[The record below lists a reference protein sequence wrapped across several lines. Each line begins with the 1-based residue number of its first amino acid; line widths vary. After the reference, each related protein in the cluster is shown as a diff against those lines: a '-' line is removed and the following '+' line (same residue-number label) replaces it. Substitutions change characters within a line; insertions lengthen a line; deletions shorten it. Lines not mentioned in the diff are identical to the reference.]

1 MTDQLEQGRAGASG
15 PQPPVVTTPDQREHL
30 LGLDVLRGMAIIG
43 VVVGHIAY
51 YWGWVYRTGPL
62 ELPFLGVDV
71 LRSLLSFSGYGLYL
85 FFLLSGYL
93 LAGTEQRRARSGS
106 YSVRSYAM
114 RRALRLV
121 PAYYVAIVLV
131 ILLGPAQTSVV
142 EVVAH
147 ASFLHG
153 LIPATAFTLDGNWWS
168 LTPEVVFYC
177 LLPLIVLKL
186 PRLPQR
192 LALLGVCLV
201 VAVATGTY
209 VAVAGLHFVLPSG
222 DPSPWLL
229 TFPSTLLYVFVVGV
243 VLRDVIARLDAR
255 PASRRR
261 ARLASVLCLLSLAAI
276 LVLPYVGAEPYFLA
290 FQNGQDTDGL
300 RPILADLGTAV
311 AVIAFFTAAL
321 LGAPLLRPFLRSR
334 VLAFVGLISYSLFL
348 LHGTVLVISSGRV
361 AAQAS
366 ALGGEG
372 LLTDWGGF
380 LAFAIAMFA
389 VSGVLAY
396 LSYRFVESPF
406 LRRKPR

>member
-1 MTDQLEQGRAGASG
+1 MA
-15 PQPPVVTTPDQREHL
+15 L
-30 LGLDVLRGMAIIG
+30 L
-43 VVVGHIAY
+43 
-51 YWGWVYRTGPL
+51 
-62 ELPFLGVDV
+62 
-71 LRSLLSFSGYGLYL
+71 
-85 FFLLSGYL
+85 LLSGYL

-229 TFPSTLLYVFVVGV
+229 TFPTTSLYVFVVGV

-300 RPILADLGTAV
+300 RPILADLGTAL

>member
-1 MTDQLEQGRAGASG
+1 MTVDELEQGRSVASRTK
-15 PQPPVVTTPDQREHL
+15 PPVVTTPDPREHL

-43 VVVGHIAY
+43 VVVGHIAN
-51 YWGWVYRTGPL
+51 YWGRVYRKGPV
-62 ELPFLGVDV
+62 ELPFLEVDV
-71 LRSLLSFSGYGLYL
+71 LQGLLAFSGYGLWL

-106 YSVRSYAM
+106 YSLRSYAK
-114 RRALRLV
+114 RRVLRLV

-131 ILLGPAQTSVV
+131 ILFGSAQTSLVQ
-142 EVVAH
+142 VVAH

-153 LIPATAFTLDGNWWS
+153 LTPATAFTMDGNWWS
-168 LTPEVVFYC
+168 LTPEVAFYC

-201 VAVATGTY
+201 VGAAPGIY
-209 VAVAGLHFVLPSG
+209 VAVTGLHLVLPSG

-229 TFPSTLLYVFVVGV
+229 TFPTTSLYVFVLGV

-261 ARLASVLCLLSLAAI
+261 TRLASVVCLLSLAAL

-290 FQNGQDTDGL
+290 ANGQDTDSL
-300 RPILADLGTAV
+300 RPVLAQLGTSLAV
-311 AVIAFFTAAL
+311 VGFFTAAL
-321 LGAPLLRPFLRSR
+321 LGTPLLRPFLRSR

-348 LHGTVLVISSGRV
+348 LHGTVLVISYRQLADQV
-361 AAQAS
+361 S

-380 LAFAIAMFA
+380 LAFAFAMFA
-389 VSGVLAY
+389 VSGALAY

>member
-1 MTDQLEQGRAGASG
+1 
-15 PQPPVVTTPDQREHL
+15 
-30 LGLDVLRGMAIIG
+30 
-43 VVVGHIAY
+43 
-51 YWGWVYRTGPL
+51 
-62 ELPFLGVDV
+62 
-71 LRSLLSFSGYGLYL
+71 
-85 FFLLSGYL
+85 
-93 LAGTEQRRARSGS
+93 
-106 YSVRSYAM
+106 
-114 RRALRLV
+114 
-121 PAYYVAIVLV
+121 
-131 ILLGPAQTSVV
+131 
-142 EVVAH
+142 
-147 ASFLHG
+147 
-153 LIPATAFTLDGNWWS
+153 
-168 LTPEVVFYC
+168 
-177 LLPLIVLKL
+177 
-186 PRLPQR
+186 
-192 LALLGVCLV
+192 
-201 VAVATGTY
+201 
-209 VAVAGLHFVLPSG
+209 
-222 DPSPWLL
+222 
-229 TFPSTLLYVFVVGV
+229 
-243 VLRDVIARLDAR
+243 
-255 PASRRR
+255 
-261 ARLASVLCLLSLAAI
+261 LAAI

-300 RPILADLGTAV
+300 RPILADLGTAL